1 MNDDRTIVGLDIGT
15 NVIRAAIGRINDEGK
30 LEIVAVSQRKSA
42 GLRNGV
48 IVNIEEAK
56 DAIKETIEDVEQN
69 AGIIVD
75 FVLCAIGG
83 SLVESESARGV
94 VPIRINSRNNRSEV
108 TREDIDKVIEIA
120 TAMNYPA
127 DREKIHVI
135 PQNYLVDGVSV
146 GIQAPVNRLGFKLEA
161 EVLIVTASKTV
172 IQNMRS
178 CMLRADY
185 ILGGVMLKTLAQT
198 QSVCHDDELE
208 LGSIIIDLGA
218 GTTDVIVLLHGAP
231 VSTASVPVGGNLVT
245 NDIAIVTGI
254 PVAAA
259 EKIKLESG
267 CCWLPAVSEDD
278 EDVILPGVGGRAPE
292 LLAKSQLC
300 QIIQARMEQIFS
312 MVKTAIINNTNDSI
326 KQLSGNIILTGGGAL
341 LPGVVELAQA
351 KFKTSSVRIGIPESL
366 GGKESDYRRPDFAT
380 VIGLIEANK
389 LMPQIHDP
397 KIRQKKQS
405 SSGKEKDSILK
416 RMRDFFF

>member
-1 MNDDRTIVGLDIGT
+1 MNDDRTIVGLDIGS
-15 NVIRAAIGRINDEGK
+15 NVIKAAIGKINEEGK
-30 LEIVAVSQRKSA
+30 LEIVATSSRKSA

-56 DAIKETIEDVEQN
+56 DAIKETIEDVEQA
-69 AGIIVD
+69 AGTLVD
-75 FVLCAIGG
+75 YVICAIGG

-94 VPIRINSRNNRSEV
+94 VPIHVNSKNNRREV
-108 TREDIDKVIEIA
+108 TRQDIDKVIEIA
-120 TAMNYPA
+120 TAMNFPA

-146 GIQAPVNRLGFKLEA
+146 GIQAPLNRLGYKLEA
-161 EVLIVTASKTV
+161 DVLIVTASKTI

-218 GTTDVIVLLHGAP
+218 GTTDVIVLIHGAP
-231 VSTASVPVGGNLVT
+231 VSTASIPVGGNFVT
-245 NDIAIVTGI
+245 NDIGIVTGI
-254 PVAAA
+254 PFANA
-259 EKIKLESG
+259 EKIKIESG
-267 CCWLPAVSEDD
+267 CCWLPSVSEDD
-278 EDVILPGVGGRAPE
+278 EDVILPGIGGRAPE
-292 LLAKSQLC
+292 LLARSQLC

-312 MVKTAIINNTNDSI
+312 MVKTAIINNTDDKI
-326 KQLSGNIILTGGGAL
+326 KQLSGNIILTGGGAM

-351 KFKTSSVRIGIPESL
+351 KFKTSAVRIGIPDNL
-366 GGKESDYRRPDFAT
+366 GGKQSDYRRPDFAT

-389 LMPQIHDP
+389 LMPQMNDP
-397 KIRQKKQS
+397 KTRQKKQS

>member
-1 MNDDRTIVGLDIGT
+1 
-15 NVIRAAIGRINDEGK
+15 
-30 LEIVAVSQRKSA
+30 
-42 GLRNGV
+42 
-48 IVNIEEAK
+48 
-56 DAIKETIEDVEQN
+56 
-69 AGIIVD
+69 
-75 FVLCAIGG
+75 
-83 SLVESESARGV
+83 
-94 VPIRINSRNNRSEV
+94 
-108 TREDIDKVIEIA
+108 
-120 TAMNYPA
+120 
-127 DREKIHVI
+127 
-135 PQNYLVDGVSV
+135 
-146 GIQAPVNRLGFKLEA
+146 
-161 EVLIVTASKTV
+161 
-172 IQNMRS
+172 
-178 CMLRADY
+178 MLRANY

-198 QSVCHDDELE
+198 QSVCHEDELE

-245 NDIAIVTGI
+245 NDIAVVTGI
-254 PVAAA
+254 PVVAA

-366 GGKESDYRRPDFAT
+366 GGKESEYRRPDFAT

-389 LMPQIHDP
+389 LMPQIHDA
-397 KIRQKKQS
+397 KNRQKKQN